1 MPMLRNDQ
9 IHPDKRIRDAVN
21 HHLAEDEYV
30 DGTDMEVTVR
40 DGAVTLVGSVASVEE
55 VHRAEAL
62 VATIPGV
69 TQVTNHLGVRR
80 TAQAAAAMAEIGSSP
95 SDADTHTTGVIG
107 DMNEP
112 ATLKAAHTNSL
123 TRR

>member
-1 MPMLRNDQ
+1 MSRDDQ
-9 IHPDKRIRDAVN
+9 NQSDERIRDAVN

-30 DGTDMEVTVR
+30 DGSDLEVTVQH
-40 DGAVTLVGSVASVEE
+40 GTVTLVGSVASVEE

-62 VATIPGV
+62 AIAVPGV
-69 TQVTNHLGVRR
+69 IEVVNHLGVRR
-80 TAQAAAAMAEIGSSP
+80 TGQTATAAGEIGSSP
-95 SDADTHTTGVIG
+95 SDGDTQTTGVIG

-112 ATLKAAHTNSL
+112 ATLKAAHTNAL